1 MASPTSSLPAIPTAG
16 APFKDIP
23 LALGRRYQAGINI
36 PTPRPVPT
44 APAPT
49 RPAPGTPWRAS
60 GSFAGG
66 PTMSASGGWPPA
78 SLPTLPSRSVA
89 AAAPR
94 LPTTAQPNTGPA
106 SAATSAAVP
115 AGATQ
120 PSEVPR
126 TPRKPPGQL

>member
-1 MASPTSSLPAIPTAG
+1 
-16 APFKDIP
+16 
-23 LALGRRYQAGINI
+23 LALGRRYQTGINI

-66 PTMSASGGWPPA
+66 PTMSASGVWPPA
-78 SLPTLPSRSVA
+78 SLPTLPGSPFA
-89 AAAPR
+89 AASPE
-94 LPTTAQPNTGPA
+94 LPTTAQPSTGPA
-106 SAATSAAVP
+106 SAARSAAVP
-115 AGATQ
+115 AGAAQ

-126 TPRKPPGQL
+126 TLRKPPGQL